1 MPILN
6 LLSLEKETHIFVP
19 LFAGVKVRCF
29 VVARPLSVL
38 VHIYDGRN
46 KRFRSRRFT
55 SNTLAGVDEF
65 ISLLD
70 SIKNADPSLQSFAI
84 AYFLASAAIETL
96 SAKVLVE
103 LFYSYLPTCKEL

>member
-1 MPILN
+1 MVNLN
-6 LLSLEKETHIFVP
+6 LLSLDKVTPILVP
-19 LFAGVKVRCF
+19 LFGGVKVRCR
-29 VVARPLSVL
+29 VVVHTLSVI

-65 ISLLD
+65 TSLLD
-70 SIKNADPSLQSFAI
+70 SIKQAEPSLQSFAI

-96 SAKVLVE
+96 SAKVLAE